1 MHPKATAGLA
11 VAQAMNLS
19 PGLPSHHSL
28 LEGCLDL
35 INQTLGSSVFFLF
48 HLLLSRIFRD
58 AERTPHWGAAV
69 LANARASAPPRTLE
83 FLRGE

>member
-1 MHPKATAGLA
+1 MLGSHSNYPVPKVRT
-11 VAQAMNLS
+11 
-19 PGLPSHHSL
+19 
-28 LEGCLDL
+28 CLDL

-69 LANARASAPPRTLE
+69 LANAQANAPPRTLE

>member
-1 MHPKATAGLA
+1 MGCHRI
-11 VAQAMNLS
+11 
-19 PGLPSHHSL
+19 
-28 LEGCLDL
+28 CLDL

-58 AERTPHWGAAV
+58 TERTPHWGAATPDNA
-69 LANARASAPPRTLE
+69 LAKAPPRTLE